1 MEWRGIAGS
10 AEGFKTK
17 ECCMGAVGLHD
28 VSEPTTTEGVVSL
41 GTLAELTGFPV
52 DYIKRELFLEGED
65 ASEMTMDELRAK
77 VLAYLDSN
85 F

>member
-1 MEWRGIAGS
+1 MGAAGLQDVS
-10 AEGFKTK
+10 KSTTK
-17 ECCMGAVGLHD
+17 E
-28 VSEPTTTEGVVSL
+28 EVVSL
-41 GTLAELTGFPV
+41 GALAELTGFPV

-65 ASEMTMDELRAK
+65 ASEMTMDELRKK